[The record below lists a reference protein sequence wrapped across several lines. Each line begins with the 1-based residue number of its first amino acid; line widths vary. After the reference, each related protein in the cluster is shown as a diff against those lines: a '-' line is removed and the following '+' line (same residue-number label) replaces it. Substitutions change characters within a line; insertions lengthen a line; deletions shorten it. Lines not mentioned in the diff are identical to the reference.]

1 VVVVWN
7 CLMKIRKSVGSK
19 VAKGAPKIR
28 HRAERGP
35 VVAKGSVTYEVTKID
50 VAEALLKTAIRLF
63 FEEHH
68 PVPIYV
74 LASAAREILT
84 TVGDKI
90 GVETVLHS
98 LSKRSGKS
106 VKQLARDAHSFA
118 GFFKHADRDATAT
131 LTFAETEVDAV
142 LAMACQDFGRVTGG
156 MPVEAQIY
164 EVWVYALAFAKVSDA
179 PRAGQRLIKLAI
191 SQFPGVRTADRA
203 KQKRIG
209 LRVLNTLLNDP
220 SLKMEYQTAVMD
232 ALRGKK

>member
-1 VVVVWN
+1 VAVWN
-7 CLMKIRKSVGSK
+7 CLAKIHIKVGSK
-19 VAKGAPKIR
+19 AAKRAPKMR
-28 HRAERGP
+28 HRAKRGP
-35 VVAKGSVTYEVTKID
+35 VVAKGGVTYDLTKVD
-50 VAEALLKTAIRLF
+50 VAEALLKTAIKLF
-63 FEEHH
+63 FEGDH

-90 GVETVLHS
+90 GVETILHS
-98 LSKRSGKS
+98 LAKRSGKS
-106 VKQLARDAHSFA
+106 VKQLAREAHSFA

-156 MPVEAQIY
+156 MPVEAQVY

-179 PRAGQRLIKLAI
+179 PLAGQRLIKLAI

-203 KQKRIG
+203 EQKRIG

-220 SLKMEYQTAVMD
+220 SLKMEYQTAVVD

>member
-1 VVVVWN
+1 
-7 CLMKIRKSVGSK
+7 LKIRKKVGSTG
-19 VAKGAPKIR
+19 AKSAPKMR
-28 HRAERGP
+28 HRAKRGS
-35 VVAKGSVTYEVTKID
+35 VVAKGSVTYKLTKID
-50 VAEALLKTAIRLF
+50 VAEALLKTAIKLF
-63 FEEHH
+63 FEGDH

-84 TVGDKI
+84 TVGDKV
-90 GVETVLHS
+90 GVETILHS
-98 LSKRSGKS
+98 LAKRSGKS

-179 PRAGQRLIKLAI
+179 PLAGQRLIKLAI
-191 SQFPGVRTADRA
+191 RQFPGVRTADRA
-203 KQKRIG
+203 EQKRIG

-220 SLKMEYQTAVMD
+220 SLKMEYQTAVVN
-232 ALRGKK
+232 ALGGKK